1 MAGSTR
7 KLCKSSL
14 AQGRGWP
21 KAALKDG
28 LGKKRRDL
36 FFSESYKPHLVM
48 DLLLLK
54 EAAFDLVLLEL
65 QDVTYPPEVI
75 L

>member
-1 MAGSTR
+1 MAVSKR

-14 AQGRGWP
+14 AQGCCWLR
-21 KAALKDG
+21 AALKCG
-28 LGKKRRDL
+28 LGKKLRDL

-65 QDVTYPPEVI
+65 QDVMYPPEVI
-75 L
+75 

>member
-1 MAGSTR
+1 M
-7 KLCKSSL
+7 
-14 AQGRGWP
+14 P
-21 KAALKDG
+21 DEKDG
-28 LGKKRRDL
+28 LGKKLRDL
-36 FFSESYKPHLVM
+36 FFSEAYKPYLVM

-65 QDVTYPPEVI
+65 QDVMYPPEVI